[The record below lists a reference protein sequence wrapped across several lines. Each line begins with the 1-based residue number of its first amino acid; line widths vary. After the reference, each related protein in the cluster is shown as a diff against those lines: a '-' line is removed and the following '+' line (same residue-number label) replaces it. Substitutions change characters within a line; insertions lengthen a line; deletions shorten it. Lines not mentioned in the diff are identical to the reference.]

1 MEQLYKITEQIN
13 ETVLQLE
20 QVTSKLVEVEELI
33 NSTEGISI
41 KRLRTDRVKGV
52 AEFFC
57 STNRKTFHREEFERN
72 LNQILV

>member
-1 MEQLYKITEQIN
+1 MEQLYKITERIN

-20 QVTSKLVEVEELI
+20 EVTQKLFEVEQLI

-41 KRLRTDRVKGV
+41 NRLRTERVKGV

-57 STNRKTFHREEFERN
+57 STNRKIFHREEFERN
-72 LNQILV
+72 LNQILA

>member
-1 MEQLYKITEQIN
+1 MEQLYKITESIN
-13 ETVLQLE
+13 ETVLQLD
-20 QVTSKLVEVEELI
+20 QVTKKIFEVEDLI

-41 KRLRTDRVKGV
+41 NRLRTVRLKGV

-72 LNQILV
+72 LNQILA